1 MYFLKFLYT
10 KCLFRH
16 FCLTKKSDTVYDDS
30 NITKKGLSLKM
41 NTIKQLKKKKIFID
55 YSTNRGRKD
64 NLFDDDLGV
73 DLQSLYDI
81 WRKEKLTN
89 N

>member
-1 MYFLKFLYT
+1 
-10 KCLFRH
+10 
-16 FCLTKKSDTVYDDS
+16 
-30 NITKKGLSLKM
+30 M
-41 NTIKQLKKKKIFID
+41 NTITQLKKKKIFID

-81 WRKEKLTN
+81 
-89 N
+89 